1 MAHRDMKPEN
11 ILLESAD
18 LSKLSVKLADFGF
31 TTNFEP
37 DLGMT
42 LGCGSLL
49 YMAPEILSAKI
60 YNEKVDIWS
69 LGVITFMLLT
79 GKNPFPGKDREA
91 VKNLIKTT
99 RGHVFVARSP
109 HLDKSSKNAKNFLE
123 KCLDQSVDTRYSA
136 EQLLE
141 HPWIKEHHKLLP
153 E

>member
-18 LSKLSVKLADFGF
+18 VTNLSVKLADFGF

-37 DLGMT
+37 DLGLT

-49 YMAPEILSAKI
+49 YMAPEILKGKI

-79 GKNPFPGKDREA
+79 GKNPFPGKDRDS
-91 VKNLIKTT
+91 VKKLITT
-99 RGHVFVARSP
+99 CKGA
-109 HLDKSSKNAKNFLE
+109 
-123 KCLDQSVDTRYSA
+123 
-136 EQLLE
+136 
-141 HPWIKEHHKLLP
+141 
-153 E
+153 